1 MEIYYLKKFIELNIE
16 LCNNFKTL
24 LRNNNNKNKYSV
36 KLEDINK
43 CI

>member
-1 MEIYYLKKFIELNIE
+1 MKANYLENFIDLNVELR
-16 LCNNFKTL
+16 NNFKTL
-24 LRNNNNKNKYSV
+24 LRNNKNKFKA

>member
-1 MEIYYLKKFIELNIE
+1 METNYLEKFIDLNVE
-16 LCNNFKTL
+16 LCNEFKTL
-24 LRNNNNKNKYSV
+24 LRNNKNKFRA

>member
-1 MEIYYLKKFIELNIE
+1 MSNCVIILKLFYA
-16 LCNNFKTL
+16 
-24 LRNNNNKNKYSV
+24 NNNKFGA

>member
-1 MEIYYLKKFIELNIE
+1 MKANYLENFIDLNVELR
-16 LCNNFKTL
+16 NNFKTL
-24 LRNNNNKNKYSV
+24 LRNNKNKFEA

>member
-1 MEIYYLKKFIELNIE
+1 MKTNYLEKFIDLNVELRNE
-16 LCNNFKTL
+16 FKL
-24 LRNNNNKNKYSV
+24 FYANNNNKFGA